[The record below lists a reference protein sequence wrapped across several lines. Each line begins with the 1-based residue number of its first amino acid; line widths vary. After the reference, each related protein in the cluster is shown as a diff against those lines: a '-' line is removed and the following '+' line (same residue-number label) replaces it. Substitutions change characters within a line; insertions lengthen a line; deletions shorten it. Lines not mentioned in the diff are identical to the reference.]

1 MENRRGGL
9 EVEEGKTDEN
19 MKYEVSRRRKR
30 REKNSWK
37 MGSRKK
43 GEEVNKIR
51 IHTGIIEMVK
61 QEIGEEEIEKGEL
74 KEEKK
79 TEVIRK
85 CRNKKKGGGRKG
97 SEWRLKEKRRT
108 EKIIRIT
115 SKKREGETG
124 EKGREGV
131 KRRGEE

>member
-85 CRNKKKGGGRKG
+85 CRNKKGRWEKRKRMEAEG
-97 SEWRLKEKRRT
+97 EAKNREDNKDNEQEKRRGNRR
-108 EKIIRIT
+108 E
-115 SKKREGETG
+115 REGG
-124 EKGREGV
+124 G
-131 KRRGEE
+131 